1 MTRLIALLAAG
12 AVSLMTTGAAA
23 QALCGERA
31 HIVDRLDL
39 EYSEAPMA
47 LGLSADGAL
56 VEVMVSPSGSWTIL
70 VTYPKKLTC
79 VVATGD
85 GWESLIEVVPPA
97 PEQGA

>member
-12 AVSLMTTGAAA
+12 AVSLMSTGVAA

-39 EYSEAPMA
+39 EFSETPQA
-47 LGLSADGAL
+47 LGLSEDGAL

-70 VTYPKKLTC
+70 VTYPQKLTC

-85 GWESLIEVVPPA
+85 GWESLIVPVPQVPDLA
-97 PEQGA
+97 A